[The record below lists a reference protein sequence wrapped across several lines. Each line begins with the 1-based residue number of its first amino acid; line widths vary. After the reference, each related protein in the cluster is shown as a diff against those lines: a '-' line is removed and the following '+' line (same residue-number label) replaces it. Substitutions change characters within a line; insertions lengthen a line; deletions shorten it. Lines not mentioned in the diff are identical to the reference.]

1 MLSRIIASNPCF
13 FVSLALV
20 KAQHRFTDSSSICNT
35 PTYASAAGEARKAK
49 YLAFSATQEGASISI
64 LLRLLINHVTS
75 HTTTKSF
82 PQVNGLSRTH
92 ILDLQVL
99 CIIQTAPQSIQM
111 ATSSCFSF
119 I

>member
-1 MLSRIIASNPCF
+1 
-13 FVSLALV
+13 
-20 KAQHRFTDSSSICNT
+20 
-35 PTYASAAGEARKAK
+35 
-49 YLAFSATQEGASISI
+49 
-64 LLRLLINHVTS
+64 LRLLINHVTS

-119 I
+119 IWLWGAGGSGLRQFSRVFPGQKKRELVVQAHWLIPIIPVT